1 MGAFLNVAII
11 FIINKIITMSKLIAT
26 DLDGTLFYPKHRI
39 RMISK
44 KSLRFIRKFID
55 EGNQFAI
62 VSGRNASFGFKVAK
76 KINREISIV
85 GCNGA
90 FVYHK
95 DKKIFSKTIDPESA
109 KKVIE
114 YIEET
119 YKPKA
124 YFIMSNENDFVLR
137 NRFKTLFYK
146 FGYFM
151 WYWTQGVYRE
161 SYFVSKEKFDQIIEE
176 NKAYKFMT
184 MFGIFKKDQIR
195 ASLANKEIF
204 KKFGNIIEPSWSNEF
219 IEYSPVGTSKSIGLK
234 FLADYLNIDHSDIYV
249 VGDSGNDI
257 SMFKDFSENSFSM
270 EHAPLSVSKYA
281 SHVIKRFEDIE
292 RYI

>member
-1 MGAFLNVAII
+1 MFI
-11 FIINKIITMSKLIAT
+11 FNKIITMSKLIAT

-95 DKKIFSKTIDPESA
+95 NKKIFSKTIDPEGA

-124 YFIMSNENDFVLR
+124 YFIMSNDLVILC
-137 NRFKTLFYK
+137 
-146 FGYFM
+146 G
-151 WYWTQGVYRE
+151 
-161 SYFVSKEKFDQIIEE
+161 
-176 NKAYKFMT
+176 
-184 MFGIFKKDQIR
+184 
-195 ASLANKEIF
+195 
-204 KKFGNIIEPSWSNEF
+204 
-219 IEYSPVGTSKSIGLK
+219 IGLK
-234 FLADYLNIDHSDIYV
+234 EFI
-249 VGDSGNDI
+249 
-257 SMFKDFSENSFSM
+257 
-270 EHAPLSVSKYA
+270 VSHTLYQKKNL
-281 SHVIKRFEDIE
+281 IKLLKKIKL
-292 RYI
+292 INL